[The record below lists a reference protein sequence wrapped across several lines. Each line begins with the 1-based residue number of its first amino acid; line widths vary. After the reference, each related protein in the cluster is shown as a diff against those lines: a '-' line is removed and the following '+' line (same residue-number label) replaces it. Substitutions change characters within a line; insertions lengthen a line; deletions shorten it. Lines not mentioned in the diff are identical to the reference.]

1 MKLRKLSIEDGLDVY
16 DLLQAIPAEE
26 NGYYNGAHG
35 LTYEEF
41 KEWLIKM
48 DGYDRGENMPDWMVP
63 STEYWAEVDGT
74 LVGNIRL
81 RHYLTPAL
89 EEDGGHIGYAMAKA
103 YRRKGYAK
111 EMLKLLLPIAKE
123 MGIERVLI
131 TPNTDNIASRKAVE
145 ANNGILEKENEH
157 SCFYWID
164 L

>member
-1 MKLRKLSIEDGLDVY
+1 MKLRKLSIEDGMDVY
-16 DLLQAIPAEE
+16 NLLQTIPAEE
-26 NGYYNGAHG
+26 HGYYNGAHG
-35 LTYEEF
+35 LSYEEF

-63 STEYWAEVDGT
+63 STEYWAEVDGI

-89 EEDGGHIGYAMAKA
+89 EENGGHIGYAMAEP

-111 EMLKLLLPIAKE
+111 EMLKLLLTIAKE
-123 MGIERVLI
+123 MGIDRVLI
-131 TPNTDNIASRKAVE
+131 TANADNIASRKTVE
-145 ANNGILEKENEH
+145 ANNGVLEKENEH
-157 SCFYWID
+157 GCFYWID